1 MSVPPSAYLDKR
13 FLSHTQG
20 NIVIVQHTGGWL
32 DDVLG
37 CLAST
42 GEAIVLT
49 HGKILVTTRAILQF
63 KYLAWNY

>member
-1 MSVPPSAYLDKR
+1 M
-13 FLSHTQG
+13 
-20 NIVIVQHTGGWL
+20 QHTGGWL

-63 KYLAWNY
+63 KYLAWNYRVLLGNTGI